1 MQAFCNNTIPFLFAD
16 FSHTIMTIRN
26 NVSLFQ
32 PRVALRGLLGLALVA
47 SVGGCG
53 FFSTSSESITGKGPV
68 GYKSDRE
75 PNQRGLEVP
84 PDLSQLQRENRYSL
98 PAAQGSASASEYM
111 QYQQRVQQPTATP
124 VAQPQKDQ
132 KIRLER
138 EGNQRWLVVGQT
150 PEALWPEIKRFWQEA
165 GFTLAVDMP
174 QAGIMET
181 DWAENRAKIA
191 NDFIRRNLGRVFDGL
206 YSTGERDKFRTRIE
220 RNADGSAEIFV
231 SHRGAEEVLVGSD
244 KERTMWT
251 NRPTDTDLEAEFLA
265 RMMVFLGTEKDEAR
279 RAVAG
284 SNVPTQERARLV
296 KQGNDAQLE
305 LDEGFD
311 RTWRRVGLALDR
323 SGFTVEDRNRA
334 EGVYYVRYV
343 DQEEEA
349 QQSSKGFF
357 SRWFS
362 SSAEK
367 KAMQYRIM
375 VKGNEAQSRVAVFG
389 SDGNPERSRTGDRIL
404 SLLQEQLK

>member
-1 MQAFCNNTIPFLFAD
+1 
-16 FSHTIMTIRN
+16 MTIRN

-32 PRVALRGLLGLALVA
+32 TRTTLRGLLGLALVA
-47 SVGGCG
+47 SVSGCG
-53 FFSTSSESITGKGPV
+53 MFSTSSDSITGSGPV

-98 PAAQGSASASEYM
+98 PASQGSASASEYM
-111 QYQQRVQQPTATP
+111 QYQQRAQQPAATP

-132 KIRLER
+132 NIRLER

-150 PEALWPEIKRFWQEA
+150 PETLWPEIKRFWQEA
-165 GFTLAVDMP
+165 GFTLAVEMP

-191 NDFIRRNLGRVFDGL
+191 NDFIRRNLGRVLDSL

-220 RNADGSAEIFV
+220 RNANGAAEIFV
-231 SHRGAEEVLVGSD
+231 SHRGVEEVLVGSD
-244 KERTMWT
+244 TGRIMWT
-251 NRPTDTDLEAEFLA
+251 NRPSDPDLEAEFLA
-265 RMMVFLGTEKDEAR
+265 RMMVFLGSEKEQAR
-279 RAVAG
+279 QAVADT
-284 SNVPTQERARLV
+284 NTPAPERARLV

-334 EGVYYVRYV
+334 EGIYYVRYV
-343 DQEEEA
+343 DQQEEA
-349 QQSSKGFF
+349 EQSSKGFF

-362 SSAEK
+362 SSVEK

-389 SDGNPERSRTGDRIL
+389 SDGKPEQSKTGDRIL
-404 SLLQEQLK
+404 NLLQEQLK